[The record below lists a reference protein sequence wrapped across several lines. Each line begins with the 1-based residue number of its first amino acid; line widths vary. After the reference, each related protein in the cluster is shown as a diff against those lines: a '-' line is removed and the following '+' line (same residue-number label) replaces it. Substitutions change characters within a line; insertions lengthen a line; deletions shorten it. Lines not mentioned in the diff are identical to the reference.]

1 MPRRKKSQGGRP
13 PRHAGEVLRKN
24 RTFRIRAR
32 LDELLEEA
40 AAKAGRSVSEEIEHR
55 LELSFWE
62 DRAAAARTGSDVG
75 AELLRIFYS
84 VMVLEGVHPDWTGD
98 RDRAE
103 NFRVAMNGVVA
114 GLLGLPFELPTPEKW
129 AEGLETAKQYL
140 LRSSK
145 RAKIMSAHG
154 DPTADW
160 DPTWDKLLAE
170 EEPMTSKRRKTGT

>member
-1 MPRRKKSQGGRP
+1 MARKPKRGRP
-13 PRHAGEVLRKN
+13 PRHKGEVLRKN

-40 AAKAGRSVSEEIEHR
+40 AAKAGRSASEEIEHR
-55 LELSFWE
+55 LELSFQE
-62 DRAAAARTGSDVG
+62 DRAALARTGSDVG

-98 RDRAE
+98 PIRAE
-103 NFRVAMNGVVA
+103 NFRIAMNGIIA

-129 AEGLETAKQYL
+129 AEGVETAKQYL
-140 LRSSK
+140 RRSSK
-145 RAKIMSAHG
+145 RAEIMFAHW

-160 DPTWDKLLAE
+160 DPTWDKHSAE
-170 EEPMTSKRRKTGT
+170 KEQHPQTSKRQKAGG

>member
-62 DRAAAARTGSDVG
+62 DRAATAHTGTDVG
-75 AELLRIFYS
+75 AELLRMFYS
-84 VMVLEGVHPDWTGD
+84 AMVLEGVHPDWTGD
-98 RDRAE
+98 PVRAE
-103 NFRVAMNGVVA
+103 NFRIAMNGIIA

-129 AEGLETAKQYL
+129 AEGVETAKQYL
-140 LRSSK
+140 RRSSK
-145 RAKIMSAHG
+145 RAEIKFSHL

-160 DPTWDKLLAE
+160 DPSWDKWLAE
-170 EEPMTSKRRKTGT
+170 EKPTRSKRRKAGG